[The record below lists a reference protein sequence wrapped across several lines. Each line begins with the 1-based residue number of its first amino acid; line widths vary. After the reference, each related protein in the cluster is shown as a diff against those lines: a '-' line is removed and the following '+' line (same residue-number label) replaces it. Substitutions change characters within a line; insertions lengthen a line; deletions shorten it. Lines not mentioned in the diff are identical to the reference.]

1 MKKII
6 SVLLTFIMILSVSPI
21 TALAQAVT
29 DSVDLGVDKSAS
41 GFNDVCVWS
50 YDADTKTM
58 TIDGENIVS
67 QNDDDSEFLPTYSVD
82 ENGNKHYA
90 YRGFETLVLGEH
102 VHKFYAAANADNYPN
117 LRTVD
122 MSRSAVSEL
131 TGALCS
137 SAVTSLILPHNLKTI
152 DEGALFELNIEK
164 IDIPSTVESI
174 GNEAFMS
181 SGLKSV
187 TFGESEIAFGDNV
200 FAECA
205 SLETVDLSKVTFAKT
220 ETNEAG
226 TVPAGMFKN
235 CTSLSAINIDN
246 AKAVG
251 DNAFNGCSALSEVIR
266 NSYAE
271 ISIGNNAFEGT
282 SSLNDAEF
290 NNVTSLGDYAFAHSS
305 VKSVVYK
312 GTAALGGGVFYGA
325 KNLSSVVINN
335 VVNVTGSFFR
345 DAKVDTVTLNS
356 NVRNIYAYAFAGAEI
371 NNLTFVT
378 NQLSIVAGKAFADM
392 TYTNETPLALPKEIK
407 EVKSQG
413 FMNFKGEID
422 FSGVHF
428 GLLNGSAFKGSSIS
442 VVENVKIDKMHADVF
457 RDCTNLQYF
466 STYPR
471 SPRYKPDAIYGNN
484 TFLNC
489 TSLKEV
495 YDYGV
500 KKLGTNTFDG
510 CTSLQV
516 FATESL
522 TSIGSNTF
530 KGCIAL
536 EAVGLGDMLRIPD
549 NTFVEC
555 PNLRYVE
562 YNKTYLD
569 YIGINAFKGCS
580 KLENIDLS
588 LVEDIES
595 GAFSGCSSLDFSS
608 LTGTHIIGANAF
620 EGCTSLTS
628 IKLGE
633 YLDEI
638 GKNAFKDCV
647 NLENVTFSPT
657 SITFGENIFDGCNS
671 LKWLKFRGYTYTM
684 PTSFFTKIPDGFS
697 FYCGKGTTPEAYAN
711 KNNIPVNYLSTEHPV
726 DDYKHGT
733 LENGRWEIVDS
744 TINIYGEGSGELGN
758 VFYYSDKTTTTL
770 HDIASRFN
778 IKNVQLLGNITS
790 IPDNFMEN
798 MLLPNMTSLD
808 IPSTVK
814 SIGNYAFY
822 NLRSTA
828 DRDAK
833 DAGFDVTLPESL
845 EFVGEYAF
853 CKVMTTKIDTSKCVS
868 DNIVFSEGAFCAIKC
883 LSEFTVPSG
892 VKQIP
897 KKLFYNDYYLS
908 SVTLTNQE
916 EIGDY
921 AFQGTS
927 ITKIELPATLKRVGV
942 GSFTDCKKLTHMTVN
957 SDDTEFQFFSII
969 SPDNSAGYDSTG
981 SRFTKLTVKCGPR
994 SKAHE
999 YVIKALLEYEPMQS
1013 DYESWGYISEVKNSE
1028 SYAYW
1033 YYYPQEEMLLITGNS
1048 IAAGKFYDQ
1057 NYNPVKLDNVKT
1069 VTFFSDVTRVGT
1081 GWSVLNPENVYF
1093 SDRLNDIAR
1102 DAFAG
1107 CTNLKAINIPD
1118 SVTLLGERAF
1128 EGCVGLKSVTVGKG
1142 VKTIPDFCF
1151 SNCINVQELN
1161 IKGAVNITTA
1171 AFKNCS
1177 SVVNL
1182 TLPDTLES
1190 IGTSAFVNCYS
1201 IVKITL
1207 GKRVKA
1213 IGNYSFANLPFC
1225 DEINFNSPISGIN
1238 KNAFYNTGLSTTG
1251 ITVNYLDNA
1260 KTVSLSGFEE
1270 TNVSVINLSKNF
1282 EGFSNHGRIPNLR
1295 SINVEAENV
1304 NGFYS
1309 YQNALY
1315 KDDTIILAPQSVK
1328 TLQIK
1333 SGTTKIAPNAIRYNN
1348 LSIAVIPEGVTEI
1361 GDDAF
1366 ADSTTL
1372 KAVKFPKTVEKI
1384 CDRAFANCTR
1394 IKTLNIPEPIK
1405 YLGKRAFYN
1414 CSTLAAVVLPEGLTE
1429 IGTECFN
1436 SCKSIVSIVVPQ
1448 SVSTIGSGAFSYMPS
1463 LEKLYIWNCQ
1473 PGYNMLYNS
1482 KNATIYTLVAS
1493 PLYEYAKYNKIKIKA
1508 YTNEEVFAEEC
1519 FAAVDSL
1526 EGYLGYCTDGHG
1538 DIEWL
1543 TVYEADCEN
1552 DGYRIGVCEYCST
1565 ILKEEHIKA
1574 EGHEYHQVGYIQ
1586 ETATQRGIRVLKCS
1600 HCGETHITYT
1610 NPTSSQAPAVGVYNV
1625 KGVVQADTKRGAY
1638 YGENFGIENVNIVI
1652 DGRVVARTNEYGQFS
1667 FDMKSGT
1674 YMVDIVYSFGFTRT
1688 VGLTITDHDVVITE
1702 PIKIV
1707 ACDFNK
1713 DGRIDS
1719 ADQNLFRVIVS
1730 SKKGEA
1736 AYLSYVDLNHDGY
1749 INAKDYLIIQSF
1761 VGIEANTYVYPQLN
1775 LA

>member
-6 SVLLTFIMILSVSPI
+6 SVFLTVIMVLSVSPI
-21 TALAQAVT
+21 AALADEV
-29 DSVDLGVDKSAS
+29 SSKVDLGRDESAS
-41 GFNDVCVWS
+41 GQNDICKWY
-50 YDADTKTM
+50 YDSDTKTM

-67 QNDDDSEFLPTYSVD
+67 QNDDDSEFLPIYSVD

-102 VHKFYAAANADNYPN
+102 VQKFYAAANADNYPN

-122 MSRSAVSEL
+122 MSSSAVSEL

-205 SLETVDLSKVTFAKT
+205 ALETVDLSKVTFAKT
-220 ETNEAG
+220 ETNEVG

-235 CTSLSAINIDN
+235 CTSLSAININN

-251 DNAFNGCSALSEVIR
+251 DNAFNGCSALSKIIR
-266 NSYAE
+266 DKDAE
-271 ISIGNNAFEGT
+271 ISIGNSAFEGT

-290 NNVTSLGDYAFAHSS
+290 NNVISLGDYAFSHSS
-305 VKSVVYK
+305 VKSVVYN
-312 GTAALGGGVFYGA
+312 GTADLGAGVFYDA

-335 VVNVTGSFFR
+335 VVNIIGSFFR

-378 NQLSIVAGKAFADM
+378 NQLSIVAGKAFAGM

-428 GLLNGSAFKGSSIS
+428 GLLNGSAFMGSSIS
-442 VVENVKIDKMHADVF
+442 IVEDVKIDKMYADVF
-457 RDCTNLQYF
+457 KDCTNLQYF
-466 STYPR
+466 STAPK
-471 SPRYKPDAIYGNN
+471 YKPNATYGNN

-530 KGCIAL
+530 KGCTAL
-536 EAVGLGDMLRIPD
+536 DMVGLGDMLRIPD
-549 NTFVEC
+549 NTFAEC
-555 PNLRYVE
+555 PNLSYVE

-580 KLENIDLS
+580 KLVNIDLS

-608 LTGTHIIGANAF
+608 LPGTHIIGANAF

-628 IKLGE
+628 IELGE
-633 YLDEI
+633 YLDEV
-638 GKNAFKDCV
+638 GENAFKDCV

-697 FYCGKGTTPEAYAN
+697 FYCGKSTTPEAYAN
-711 KNNIPVNYLSTEHPV
+711 KNNIPVNYLGAEYPIE
-726 DDYKHGT
+726 DYKHGT
-733 LENGRWEIVDS
+733 LDNGKWEIVDS

-822 NLRSTA
+822 NLRSNTGQ
-828 DRDAK
+828 DTK
-833 DAGFDVTLPESL
+833 DAGFDVVLPESL

-853 CKVMTTKIDTSKCVS
+853 CKVTTTKIDTSKCVS
-868 DNIVFSEGAFCAIKC
+868 NNIVFSEGAFCAIKY

-892 VKQIP
+892 VSEIP
-897 KKLFYNDYYLS
+897 AKLFYNDYKLAT
-908 SVTLTNQE
+908 VTVGTASCA
-916 EIGDY
+916 IGDY
-921 AFQGTS
+921 AFYSTAIKE
-927 ITKIELPATLKRVGV
+927 ITLPESVKSVGRAAFTGCKNLTLI
-942 GSFTDCKKLTHMTVN
+942 TVK
-957 SDDTEFQFFSII
+957 SADTQFLFESII
-969 SPDNSAGYDSTG
+969 SSENSAGYDANGARYNS
-981 SRFTKLTVKCGPR
+981 LTIKCDPI

-999 YVIKALLEYEPMQS
+999 YAVKALVDFECIKLN
-1013 DYESWGYISEVKNSE
+1013 YESTGYVTDIKYGSNT
-1028 SYAYW
+1028 ARW
-1033 YYYPQEEMLLITGNS
+1033 YYYPDENMLLISGNS
-1048 IAAGKFYDQ
+1048 VVGGKFYDE
-1057 NYNPVKLDNVKT
+1057 NYNPIKFDNIDT
-1069 VTFFSDVTRVGT
+1069 IRFYDDVTSIGR
-1081 GWSVLNPENVYF
+1081 GWDAVNPKHVYF
-1093 SDRLNDIAR
+1093 SDRLNSITYA
-1102 DAFAG
+1102 AFEG
-1107 CTNLKAINIPD
+1107 CKNLVALNIPD
-1118 SVTLLGERAF
+1118 SVTLLGEYAF
-1128 EGCVGLKSVTVGKG
+1128 EGCTGLKSVTVGKG
-1142 VKTIPDFCF
+1142 VQNIPQFC
-1151 SNCINVQELN
+1151 
-1161 IKGAVNITTA
+1161 
-1171 AFKNCS
+1171 FKNCIALQDLNLLGIVSIS
-1177 SVVNL
+1177 SAAFVNCSKL
-1182 TLPDTLES
+1182 VTLNLPDTLKTINS
-1190 IGTSAFVNCYS
+1190 NAFINCYS
-1201 IVKITL
+1201 IVKITF
-1207 GKRVKA
+1207 GKNLRLIDEYA
-1213 IGNYSFANLPFC
+1213 FANLPFC
-1225 DEINFNSPISGIN
+1225 DEINFNSNVNIKS
-1238 KNAFYNTGLSTTG
+1238 NAFYNTGLSTTG
-1251 ITVNYLDNA
+1251 ITVNFLDNA
-1260 KTVSLSGFEE
+1260 MMVSLDGFAD
-1270 TNVSVINLSKNF
+1270 TNVAVLKLSKNF
-1282 EGFSNHGRIPNLR
+1282 NGFIDYGRVPQLR
-1295 SINVEAENV
+1295 DITVDDGNV
-1304 NGFYS
+1304 NGYTS
-1309 YQNALY
+1309 YQHALY
-1315 KDDTIILAPQSVK
+1315 KGKTLVLAPQNVK
-1328 TLQIK
+1328 TLQIRND
-1333 SGTTKIAPNAIRYNN
+1333 TEKIAANALKYNS
-1348 LSIAVIPEGVTEI
+1348 LSIAVLPDGLTEI

-1366 ADSTTL
+1366 ADSSTL

-1384 CDRAFANCTR
+1384 GNRAFASCPK
-1394 IKTLNIPEPIK
+1394 IKTINIPDSLDSIGE
-1405 YLGKRAFYN
+1405 RAFYN
-1414 CSTLAAVVLPEGLTE
+1414 CTSLAAVVLPEGLSE
-1429 IGTECFN
+1429 IKSECFN
-1436 SCKSIVSIVVPQ
+1436 GCKSIVSMVIPR
-1448 SVSTIGSGAFSYMPS
+1448 SVTKIGGGAFSNMTS
-1463 LEKLYIWNCQ
+1463 LEKIYIWNSNS
-1473 PGYNMLYNS
+1473 GYRMLYNS
-1482 KNATIYTLVAS
+1482 NKAVIYTLAGT
-1493 PLYEYAKYNKIKIKA
+1493 PAYEFARNNKYDVKG
-1508 YTNEEVFAEEC
+1508 YTDEEVFAEEC
-1519 FAAVDSL
+1519 FAAVNSL

-1543 TVYEADCEN
+1543 TVYEPDCEN

-1565 ILKEEHIKA
+1565 ILKEEHITAK
-1574 EGHEYHQVGYIQ
+1574 GHKYQQIGYIK
-1586 ETATQRGIRVLKCS
+1586 ETATQRGIRVLKCTE
-1600 HCGETHITYT
+1600 CGETRTTYT
-1610 NPTSSQAPAVGVYNV
+1610 NPTSSTPATVGVYNV
-1625 KGVVQADTKRGAY
+1625 SGIIQADTKRSAY
-1638 YGENFGIENVNIVI
+1638 YGENFGIENANIVI
-1652 DGRVVARTNEYGQFS
+1652 DGNVVARTDEYGRFS
-1667 FDMKSGT
+1667 FNIKSGS
-1674 YMVDIVYSFGFTRT
+1674 YMVDIVYNFGFTRT
-1688 VGLTITDHDVVITE
+1688 VGLTVSDGDVIISE

-1713 DGRIDS
+1713 DKKIDS
-1719 ADQNLFRVIVS
+1719 ADQNLFRIIVS
-1730 SKKGEA
+1730 SKKGDP

-1761 VGIEANTYVYPQLN
+1761 DGINACSYIYPELN

>member
-67 QNDDDSEFLPTYSVD
+67 QNDDDSELLPTYSVD

-90 YRGFETLVLGEH
+90 YRGFETLILGEH

-117 LRTVD
+117 LRTFD

-131 TGALCS
+131 TSALCS

-205 SLETVDLSKVTFAKT
+205 ALETVDLSKVTFAKT

-226 TVPAGMFKN
+226 TVPVGMFKN
-235 CTSLSAINIDN
+235 CTSLSAINISN

-266 NSYAE
+266 NSDAK

-282 SSLNDAEF
+282 SSLNDAVF
-290 NNVTSLGDYAFAHSS
+290 NNVTSLGDYAFSDSS
-305 VKSVVYK
+305 VKSVIYNGK
-312 GTAALGGGVFYGA
+312 STPGEGAFNHA

-335 VVNVTGSFFR
+335 ISTIPYGFFYGAKADSVIVGSSVTSIGQ
-345 DAKVDTVTLNS
+345 
-356 NVRNIYAYAFAGAEI
+356 YAFTSAVI
-371 NNLTFVT
+371 NNLTFET
-378 NQLSIVAGKAFADM
+378 NHLTKIFGNAFNSM
-392 TYTNETPLALPKEIK
+392 TYTNEEPLKLPAKID
-407 EVKSQG
+407 EVLSQG
-413 FMNFKGEID
+413 FKNFNGEID
-422 FSGVHF
+422 FSCVHF
-428 GLLNGSAFKGSSIS
+428 GLLGDRSFLSAKISI
-442 VVENVKIDKMHADVF
+442 VEDVKIDKMGNDVF
-457 RDCTNLQYF
+457 KDCTNLQYF
-466 STYPR
+466 STDSSYR
-471 SPRYKPDAIYGNN
+471 ADATYGKNA
-484 TFLNC
+484 FLNC
-489 TSLKEV
+489 TNLKEV

-500 KKLGTNTFDG
+500 KKLYANAFDG

-516 FATESL
+516 FASESL
-522 TSIGSNTF
+522 SAFNPTAFN
-530 KGCIAL
+530 GCSSL
-536 EAVGLGDMLRIPD
+536 EAVGLGNVTTIPD
-549 NTFVEC
+549 NAFSDC

-580 KLENIDLS
+580 KLDNIDLS

-608 LTGTHIIGANAF
+608 LPGTHIIGANAF

-628 IKLGE
+628 IELGE
-633 YLDEI
+633 YLNEV
-638 GKNAFKDCV
+638 GENAFKDCV

-657 SITFGENIFDGCNS
+657 SITFGENIFDGCAS

-684 PTSFFTKIPDGFS
+684 PTSFFTEIPDGFS
-697 FYCGKGTTPEAYAN
+697 FYCGKSTTPEAYAN
-711 KNNIPVNYLSTEHPV
+711 KNNIPVNYLSAEYPIE
-726 DDYKHGT
+726 DYKHGT
-733 LENGRWEIVDS
+733 LDNGKWEIVDS

-790 IPDNFMEN
+790 IPDNFMAN

-833 DAGFDVTLPESL
+833 DAGIDVTLPESL

-853 CKVMTTKIDTSKCVS
+853 CKVTTTKIDTSKCVS
-868 DNIVFSEGAFCAIKC
+868 DNIVFSEGAFCAIKY

-892 VKQIP
+892 VTEIP
-897 KKLFYNDYYLS
+897 AKLFYNDYKLAT
-908 SVTLTNQE
+908 VTVGTAPCAV
-916 EIGDY
+916 GDY
-921 AFQGTS
+921 AFYSTAIKE
-927 ITKIELPATLKRVGV
+927 ITLPESVKSVGRAAFTGCKNLTLI
-942 GSFTDCKKLTHMTVN
+942 TVK
-957 SDDTEFQFFSII
+957 SADTQFVFESII
-969 SPDNSAGYDSTG
+969 SSENSAGYDANGARYNS
-981 SRFTKLTVKCGPR
+981 LTIKCDPI

-999 YVIKALLEYEPMQS
+999 YAVKALVDFECIKLN
-1013 DYESWGYISEVKNSE
+1013 YESTGYVTDIKYGSNT
-1028 SYAYW
+1028 ARW
-1033 YYYPQEEMLLITGNS
+1033 YYYPDENMLLISGNS
-1048 IAAGKFYDQ
+1048 VAGGKFYDED
-1057 NYNPVKLDNVKT
+1057 YNPIKFDNIDT
-1069 VTFFSDVTRVGT
+1069 IRFYDDVTSIGR
-1081 GWSVLNPENVYF
+1081 GWDAVNPKHVYF
-1093 SDRLNDIAR
+1093 SDRLNSITYA
-1102 DAFAG
+1102 AFEG
-1107 CTNLKAINIPD
+1107 CKNLVALNIPD
-1118 SVTLLGERAF
+1118 SVTLLGEYAF
-1128 EGCVGLKSVTVGKG
+1128 EGCTGLKSVTVGKG
-1142 VKTIPDFCF
+1142 VQNIPQFC
-1151 SNCINVQELN
+1151 
-1161 IKGAVNITTA
+1161 
-1171 AFKNCS
+1171 FKNCIALQDLNLLGTVSIS
-1177 SVVNL
+1177 SAAFVNCSKL
-1182 TLPDTLES
+1182 VTLNLPDTLKTINS
-1190 IGTSAFVNCYS
+1190 NAFINCYS
-1201 IVKITL
+1201 IVKITF
-1207 GKRVKA
+1207 GKNLRLIDEYA
-1213 IGNYSFANLPFC
+1213 FANLPFC
-1225 DEINFNSPISGIN
+1225 DEINFNSNVNIKS
-1238 KNAFYNTGLSTTG
+1238 NAFYNTGLSTTG
-1251 ITVNYLDNA
+1251 IAVNFLDNA
-1260 KTVSLSGFEE
+1260 TMVSLDGFAD
-1270 TNVSVINLSKNF
+1270 TNVAVLKLSKNF
-1282 EGFSNHGRIPNLR
+1282 SGFIDYGRVPKLR
-1295 SINVEAENV
+1295 DITVDDGNV
-1304 NGFYS
+1304 NGYTS
-1309 YQNALY
+1309 YQHALY
-1315 KDDTIILAPQSVK
+1315 KDKTLVLAPQNVK
-1328 TLQIK
+1328 TLQIRND
-1333 SGTTKIAPNAIRYNN
+1333 TEKIAANALRYNS
-1348 LSIAVIPEGVTEI
+1348 LSIAVLPDGLTEI

-1366 ADSTTL
+1366 SDSSTL
-1372 KAVKFPKTVEKI
+1372 KAVKFPKTVKI
-1384 CDRAFANCTR
+1384 IGDRAFASCPK
-1394 IKTLNIPEPIK
+1394 IKTINIPDSLVSIGE
-1405 YLGKRAFYN
+1405 RAFYN
-1414 CSTLAAVVLPEGLTE
+1414 CTSLAAVVLPEGLSE
-1429 IGTECFN
+1429 IKSECFN
-1436 SCKSIVSIVVPQ
+1436 GCKSIVSMVIPR
-1448 SVSTIGSGAFSYMPS
+1448 SVTEIGGGAFSNMTS
-1463 LEKLYIWNCQ
+1463 LEKIYIWNSNS
-1473 PGYNMLYNS
+1473 GYRMLYNS
-1482 KNATIYTLVAS
+1482 NKAVIYTLAGTS
-1493 PLYEYAKYNKIKIKA
+1493 AYEFARNNKYDVKG
-1508 YTNEEVFAEEC
+1508 YTDEEVFAEEC
-1519 FAAVDSL
+1519 FAAVNSL

-1543 TVYEADCEN
+1543 TVYEPDCEN

-1565 ILKEEHIKA
+1565 ILKEEHITAK
-1574 EGHEYHQVGYIQ
+1574 GHKYQQIGYIK
-1586 ETATQRGIRVLKCS
+1586 ETATQRGIRVLKCTE
-1600 HCGETHITYT
+1600 CGETRTTYT
-1610 NPTSSQAPAVGVYNV
+1610 SPTSSTPGTVGVYNV
-1625 KGVVQADTKRGAY
+1625 SGIIQADTKRSAY
-1638 YGENFGIENVNIVI
+1638 YGENFGIENANIVI
-1652 DGRVVARTNEYGQFS
+1652 DGNVVARTDEYGRFS
-1667 FDMKSGT
+1667 FNIKSGS

-1688 VGLTITDHDVVITE
+1688 VGLTVSDGDVLIDE

-1713 DGRIDS
+1713 DKKIDS
-1719 ADQNLFRVIVS
+1719 ADQNLFRIIVS
-1730 SKKGEA
+1730 SKKGDP

-1761 VGIEANTYVYPQLN
+1761 DGIDACSYIYPELN

>member
-67 QNDDDSEFLPTYSVD
+67 QNDDDSELLPTYSVD

-90 YRGFETLVLGEH
+90 YRGFETLILGEH

-117 LRTVD
+117 LRTFD

-131 TGALCS
+131 TAALCS

-181 SGLKSV
+181 SRLKSV
-187 TFGESEIAFGDNV
+187 TFGESKIAFGDNV

-205 SLETVDLSKVTFAKT
+205 ALETVDLSKVTFAKT

-235 CTSLSAINIDN
+235 CTSLSSINISN

-251 DNAFNGCSALSEVIR
+251 DNAFNGCSSLSEVIR
-266 NSYAE
+266 NSDAE
-271 ISIGNNAFEGT
+271 ISIGNYAFNGT
-282 SSLNDAEF
+282 SALNDTVF
-290 NNVTSLGDYAFAHSS
+290 NNVTSLGDYAFSDSS
-305 VKSVVYK
+305 VKSVIYNGK
-312 GTAALGGGVFYGA
+312 STPGEGAFNHA

-335 VVNVTGSFFR
+335 ISTIPYGFFYGAKADSVIVGSSVTSIGQ
-345 DAKVDTVTLNS
+345 
-356 NVRNIYAYAFAGAEI
+356 YAFTSAVI
-371 NNLTFVT
+371 NNLTFET
-378 NQLSIVAGKAFADM
+378 NHLTKIFGNAFNSM
-392 TYTNETPLALPKEIK
+392 TYTNEEPLKLPAKID
-407 EVKSQG
+407 EVLSQG
-413 FMNFKGEID
+413 FKNFNGEID
-422 FSGVHF
+422 FSCVHF
-428 GLLNGSAFKGSSIS
+428 GLLGDRSFLSAKISI
-442 VVENVKIDKMHADVF
+442 VEDVKIDKMGNDVF
-457 RDCTNLQYF
+457 KDCTNLQYF
-466 STYPR
+466 STAPK
-471 SPRYKPDAIYGNN
+471 YKPNATYGKNS
-484 TFLNC
+484 FLNC
-489 TSLKEV
+489 TNLKEV

-500 KKLGTNTFDG
+500 KKLYANAFDG

-516 FATESL
+516 FASESL
-522 TSIGSNTF
+522 SAFNPTAFNGCTS
-530 KGCIAL
+530 L
-536 EAVGLGDMLRIPD
+536 EAVGLGNVTTIPD
-549 NTFVEC
+549 NAFSDC

-580 KLENIDLS
+580 KLDTIDLS

-608 LTGTHIIGANAF
+608 LPGTHIIGANAF

-628 IKLGE
+628 IELGE
-633 YLDEI
+633 YLDEV
-638 GKNAFKDCV
+638 GENAFKDCV

-697 FYCGKGTTPEAYAN
+697 FYCGKSTTPEAYAN
-711 KNNIPVNYLSTEHPV
+711 KNNIPVNYLSAEYPIE
-726 DDYKHGT
+726 DYKHGT
-733 LENGRWEIVDS
+733 LDNGKWEIVDS

-790 IPDNFMEN
+790 IPDNFMAN

-822 NLRSTA
+822 NLRSNA

-833 DAGFDVTLPESL
+833 DAGIDVTLPESL

-868 DNIVFSEGAFCAIKC
+868 DNIVFSEGAFCAIKY

-892 VKQIP
+892 VSEIP
-897 KKLFYNDYYLS
+897 AKLFYNDYKLAT
-908 SVTLTNQE
+908 VTVGTAPCAV
-916 EIGDY
+916 GDY
-921 AFQGTS
+921 AFYSTAIKE
-927 ITKIELPATLKRVGV
+927 ITLPESVKSVGRAAFTGCKNLTLI
-942 GSFTDCKKLTHMTVN
+942 TVK
-957 SDDTEFQFFSII
+957 SADTQFVFESII
-969 SPDNSAGYDSTG
+969 SSENSAGYDANGARYNS
-981 SRFTKLTVKCGPR
+981 LTIKCDPI

-999 YVIKALLEYEPMQS
+999 YAVKALVDFECIKLNYENT
-1013 DYESWGYISEVKNSE
+1013 GYVTDIKYGSNT
-1028 SYAYW
+1028 ARW
-1033 YYYPQEEMLLITGNS
+1033 YYYPDENMLLISGNS
-1048 IAAGKFYDQ
+1048 VVGGKFYDE
-1057 NYNPVKLDNVKT
+1057 NYNPIKFDNIDT
-1069 VTFFSDVTRVGT
+1069 IRFYDDVTSIGR
-1081 GWSVLNPENVYF
+1081 GWDAVNPKHVYF
-1093 SDRLNDIAR
+1093 SDRLNSITYA
-1102 DAFAG
+1102 AFEG
-1107 CTNLKAINIPD
+1107 CKNLVALNIPD
-1118 SVTLLGERAF
+1118 SVTLLGEYAF
-1128 EGCVGLKSVTVGKG
+1128 EGCTGLKSVTVGKG
-1142 VKTIPDFCF
+1142 VQNIPQFC
-1151 SNCINVQELN
+1151 
-1161 IKGAVNITTA
+1161 
-1171 AFKNCS
+1171 FKNCIALQDLNLLGTVSIS
-1177 SVVNL
+1177 SAAFVNCSKL
-1182 TLPDTLES
+1182 VTLNLPDTLKTINS
-1190 IGTSAFVNCYS
+1190 NAFINCYS
-1201 IVKITL
+1201 IVKITF
-1207 GKRVKA
+1207 GKNLRLIDEYA
-1213 IGNYSFANLPFC
+1213 FANLPFC
-1225 DEINFNSPISGIN
+1225 DEINFNSNVNIKS
-1238 KNAFYNTGLSTTG
+1238 NAFYNTGLSTTG
-1251 ITVNYLDNA
+1251 ITVNFLDNA
-1260 KTVSLSGFEE
+1260 TMVSLDGFAD
-1270 TNVSVINLSKNF
+1270 TNVAVLKLSKNF
-1282 EGFSNHGRIPNLR
+1282 SGFIDYGRVPKLR
-1295 SINVEAENV
+1295 DITVDDGNV
-1304 NGFYS
+1304 NGYTS
-1309 YQNALY
+1309 YQHALY
-1315 KDDTIILAPQSVK
+1315 KDKTLVLAPQNVK
-1328 TLQIK
+1328 TLQIRND
-1333 SGTTKIAPNAIRYNN
+1333 TEKIAANALRYNS
-1348 LSIAVIPEGVTEI
+1348 LSIAVLPDGLTEI

-1366 ADSTTL
+1366 ADSSTL

-1384 CDRAFANCTR
+1384 GNRAFASCPK
-1394 IKTLNIPEPIK
+1394 IKTINIPDSLVSIGE
-1405 YLGKRAFYN
+1405 RAFYN
-1414 CSTLAAVVLPEGLTE
+1414 CLSLAAVVLPEGLSE
-1429 IGTECFN
+1429 IKSECFN
-1436 SCKSIVSIVVPQ
+1436 GCKSIVSMVIPR
-1448 SVSTIGSGAFSYMPS
+1448 SVTEIGGGAFSNMTS
-1463 LEKLYIWNCQ
+1463 LEKIYIWNSNS
-1473 PGYNMLYNS
+1473 GYRMLYNS
-1482 KNATIYTLVAS
+1482 NKAVIYTLAGT
-1493 PLYEYAKYNKIKIKA
+1493 PAYEFARNNKYDVKG
-1508 YTNEEVFAEEC
+1508 YTDEEVFAEEC
-1519 FAAVDSL
+1519 FAAVNSL

-1565 ILKEEHIKA
+1565 ILKEEHITA
-1574 EGHEYHQVGYIQ
+1574 TGHKYQQIGYIK
-1586 ETATQRGIRVLKCS
+1586 ETATQRGIRVLKCTE
-1600 HCGETHITYT
+1600 CGETRTTYT
-1610 NPTSSQAPAVGVYNV
+1610 NPTSSTPGTVGVYNV
-1625 KGVVQADTKRGAY
+1625 SGVVQADTKRSAY
-1638 YGENFGIENVNIVI
+1638 YGENFGIENANIVI
-1652 DGRVVARTNEYGQFS
+1652 DGNVVARTDEYGRFS
-1667 FDMKSGT
+1667 FNIKSGS
-1674 YMVDIVYSFGFTRT
+1674 YMVDIAYSFGFTRT
-1688 VGLTITDHDVVITE
+1688 VGLTVSNGDVLIDE

-1713 DGRIDS
+1713 DKKIDS
-1719 ADQNLFRVIVS
+1719 ADQNLFRIIVS
-1730 SKKGEA
+1730 SKKGDP

-1761 VGIEANTYVYPQLN
+1761 DGIDACSYIYPELN

>member
-6 SVLLTFIMILSVSPI
+6 SVFLTVIMVLSVSPI
-21 TALAQAVT
+21 TALAEAVT

-67 QNDDDSEFLPTYSVD
+67 QNDDDSELLPTYSVD
-82 ENGNKHYA
+82 ENGNKNYA

-102 VHKFYAAANADNYPN
+102 VQKFYAAANADNYPN

-122 MSRSAVSEL
+122 MSSSAVSEL

-187 TFGESEIAFGDNV
+187 TFGESKIAFGDNV

-205 SLETVDLSKVTFAKT
+205 ALETVDLSKVTFAKT
-220 ETNEAG
+220 EKNEAS

-251 DNAFNGCSALSEVIR
+251 DNAFNGCSALSKIIR
-266 NSYAE
+266 DKDAK

-290 NNVTSLGDYAFAHSS
+290 NNVISLGDYAFSHSS
-305 VKSVVYK
+305 VKSVVYN
-312 GTAALGGGVFYGA
+312 GTADLGAGVFYGA

-335 VVNVTGSFFR
+335 VANIIGSFFR

-378 NQLSIVAGKAFADM
+378 NQLSTVAGKAFAGM

-422 FSGVHF
+422 FSVVHF
-428 GLLNGSAFKGSSIS
+428 GLLGGSAFMGSSIS
-442 VVENVKIDKMHADVF
+442 VVEDVKIDKMYADVF
-457 RDCTNLQYF
+457 KDCTNLQYF
-466 STYPR
+466 STAP
-471 SPRYKPDAIYGNN
+471 SYKPNATYGNN

-530 KGCIAL
+530 KGCTAL
-536 EAVGLGDMLRIPD
+536 DMVGLGDMLRIPD
-549 NTFVEC
+549 NTFAEC
-555 PNLRYVE
+555 PNLSYVE

-580 KLENIDLS
+580 KLVNIDLS

-608 LTGTHIIGANAF
+608 LPGTHIIGANAF

-628 IKLGE
+628 INLGE
-633 YLDEI
+633 YLDEV
-638 GKNAFKDCV
+638 GENAFKDCV

-697 FYCGKGTTPEAYAN
+697 FYCGKSTTPEAYAN
-711 KNNIPVNYLSTEHPV
+711 KNNIPVNYLGAEYPIE
-726 DDYKHGT
+726 DYKHGT
-733 LENGRWEIVDS
+733 LDNGKWEIVDS

-778 IKNVQLLGNITS
+778 ITNVKLLGNITS
-790 IPDNFMEN
+790 IPDNFMAN
-798 MLLPNMTSLD
+798 MFLSDMTSLD

-828 DRDAK
+828 DRDTK
-833 DAGFDVTLPESL
+833 DVGFDVTLPESL

-853 CKVMTTKIDTSKCVS
+853 CKVTTTKIDTSKCVS
-868 DNIVFSEGAFCAIKC
+868 DNIVFSEGAFCAIKY

-892 VKQIP
+892 VSEIP
-897 KKLFYNDYYLS
+897 AKLFYNDYKLAT
-908 SVTLTNQE
+908 VTVGTAPCAV
-916 EIGDY
+916 GDY
-921 AFQGTS
+921 AFYSTAIKEITLPESVKSVGRAAFTGCKNLTS
-927 ITKIELPATLKRVGV
+927 ITVKSA
-942 GSFTDCKKLTHMTVN
+942 
-957 SDDTEFQFFSII
+957 DTQFLFESII
-969 SPDNSAGYDSTG
+969 SSENSAGYDTNGARYNS
-981 SRFTKLTVKCGPR
+981 LTIKCDPI

-999 YVIKALLEYEPMQS
+999 YAVKALVDFECIKLN
-1013 DYESWGYISEVKNSE
+1013 YESTGYVTDIKYGSNT
-1028 SYAYW
+1028 ARW
-1033 YYYPQEEMLLITGNS
+1033 YYYPNENMLLISGNS
-1048 IAAGKFYDQ
+1048 VVGGKFYDED
-1057 NYNPVKLDNVKT
+1057 YNPIKFDNIDT
-1069 VTFFSDVTRVGT
+1069 IRFYDDVTSIGR
-1081 GWSVLNPENVYF
+1081 GWDAVNPKHVYF
-1093 SDRLNDIAR
+1093 SDRLNSITYA
-1102 DAFAG
+1102 AFEG
-1107 CTNLKAINIPD
+1107 CKNLVALNIPD
-1118 SVTLLGERAF
+1118 SVILLGEYAF
-1128 EGCVGLKSVTVGKG
+1128 EGCTGLKSVTVGKG
-1142 VKTIPDFCF
+1142 VQNIPQFC
-1151 SNCINVQELN
+1151 
-1161 IKGAVNITTA
+1161 
-1171 AFKNCS
+1171 FKNCIALQDLNLLGTVSIS
-1177 SVVNL
+1177 SAAFVNCSKL
-1182 TLPDTLES
+1182 VTLNLPDTLKTINS
-1190 IGTSAFVNCYS
+1190 NAFINCYS
-1201 IVKITL
+1201 IVKITF
-1207 GKRVKA
+1207 GKNLRLIDEYA
-1213 IGNYSFANLPFC
+1213 FANLPFC
-1225 DEINFNSPISGIN
+1225 DEINFNSNVNIKS
-1238 KNAFYNTGLSTTG
+1238 NAFYNTGLSTTG
-1251 ITVNYLDNA
+1251 ITVSFLDNA
-1260 KTVSLSGFEE
+1260 MMVSLDGFAD
-1270 TNVSVINLSKNF
+1270 TNVAVLKLSKNF
-1282 EGFSNHGRIPNLR
+1282 SGFIDYGRVPQLR
-1295 SINVEAENV
+1295 DITVDDGNV
-1304 NGFYS
+1304 NGYTS
-1309 YQNALY
+1309 YQHSLY
-1315 KDDTIILAPQSVK
+1315 KDKTLVLAPQNVK
-1328 TLQIK
+1328 TLQIRDD
-1333 SGTTKIAPNAIRYNN
+1333 TEKIAANALKYNS
-1348 LSIAVIPEGVTEI
+1348 LSIAVLPDGLTEI

-1366 ADSTTL
+1366 ADSSTL

-1384 CDRAFANCTR
+1384 GNRAFASCTK
-1394 IKTLNIPEPIK
+1394 IKTINIPDSLDSIGE
-1405 YLGKRAFYN
+1405 RAFYK
-1414 CSTLAAVVLPEGLTE
+1414 CTSLAAVVLPEGLSE
-1429 IGTECFN
+1429 IKSECFN
-1436 SCKSIVSIVVPQ
+1436 GCKSIVSMVIPR
-1448 SVSTIGSGAFSYMPS
+1448 SVTNIGGGAFSNMTS
-1463 LEKLYIWNCQ
+1463 LEKIYIWNSNS
-1473 PGYNMLYNS
+1473 GYRMLYNS
-1482 KNATIYTLVAS
+1482 NKAVIYTLAGTS
-1493 PLYEYAKYNKIKIKA
+1493 AYEFARNNKYDVKG
-1508 YTNEEVFAEEC
+1508 YTDEEVFAEEC
-1519 FAAVDSL
+1519 FAAVNSL

-1543 TVYEADCEN
+1543 TVYEPDCEN

-1565 ILKEEHIKA
+1565 ILKEEHITAK
-1574 EGHEYHQVGYIQ
+1574 GHKYQQIGYIK
-1586 ETATQRGIRVLKCS
+1586 ETATQRGIRVLKCTE
-1600 HCGETHITYT
+1600 CGETRTTYT
-1610 NPTSSQAPAVGVYNV
+1610 NPTSSTPGTVGVYNV
-1625 KGVVQADTKRGAY
+1625 SGIVQADTKRSAY
-1638 YGENFGIENVNIVI
+1638 YGENFGIENANIVI
-1652 DGRVVARTNEYGQFS
+1652 DGNVVARTDEYGRFS
-1667 FDMKSGT
+1667 FKLKSGS
-1674 YMVDIVYSFGFTRT
+1674 YMVDIVYNFGFTRT
-1688 VGLTITDHDVVITE
+1688 VGLTVSDGDVIIGE

-1713 DGRIDS
+1713 DKKIDS
-1719 ADQNLFRVIVS
+1719 ADQNLFRIIVS
-1730 SKKGEA
+1730 SKKGDP

-1761 VGIEANTYVYPQLN
+1761 DGINACSYIYPELN

>member
-21 TALAQAVT
+21 TALAEAVT
-29 DSVDLGVDKSAS
+29 DSVDLGVDKSDS

-67 QNDDDSEFLPTYSVD
+67 QNDDDSELLPTYSVD

-102 VHKFYAAANADNYPN
+102 VQRFYAAANADNYPN
-117 LRTVD
+117 LRTFD

-205 SLETVDLSKVTFAKT
+205 ALETVDLSKVTFAKT

-235 CTSLSAINIDN
+235 CTSLSAINISN

-251 DNAFNGCSALSEVIR
+251 DNAFNGCSALSKIIR
-266 NSYAE
+266 NSDAE
-271 ISIGNNAFEGT
+271 ISIGNYAFNGT
-282 SSLNDAEF
+282 SALNDTVF
-290 NNVTSLGDYAFAHSS
+290 NNVTSLGDYALSDSS
-305 VKSVVYK
+305 VKSVIYNGK
-312 GTAALGGGVFYGA
+312 STPGEGAFNHA

-335 VVNVTGSFFR
+335 ISTIPYGFFYGAKADSVIIGSSVTSIGQ
-345 DAKVDTVTLNS
+345 
-356 NVRNIYAYAFAGAEI
+356 YAFTSAVI
-371 NNLTFVT
+371 NNLTFET
-378 NQLSIVAGKAFADM
+378 NHLTKIFGNAFNSM
-392 TYTNETPLALPKEIK
+392 TYTNEEPLKLPAKID
-407 EVKSQG
+407 EVLSQG
-413 FMNFKGEID
+413 FKNFNGEID
-422 FSGVHF
+422 FSCVHF
-428 GLLNGSAFKGSSIS
+428 GLLGDRSFLSAKISI
-442 VVENVKIDKMHADVF
+442 VEDVKIDKMGNDVF
-457 RDCTNLQYF
+457 KDCTNLQYF
-466 STYPR
+466 STDSSYR
-471 SPRYKPDAIYGNN
+471 ADATYGKNV
-484 TFLNC
+484 FLNC
-489 TSLKEV
+489 TNLKEV

-500 KKLGTNTFDG
+500 KKLYANAFDG

-516 FATESL
+516 FASESL
-522 TSIGSNTF
+522 SAFNSTAFNGCTS
-530 KGCIAL
+530 L
-536 EAVGLGDMLRIPD
+536 EAVGLGNVTTIPD
-549 NTFVEC
+549 NAFSDC

-580 KLENIDLS
+580 KLDSIDLS

-608 LTGTHIIGANAF
+608 LPGTHIIGANAF

-628 IKLGE
+628 IELGE
-633 YLDEI
+633 YLDEV
-638 GKNAFKDCV
+638 GENAFKDCV

-697 FYCGKGTTPEAYAN
+697 FYCGKSTTPEAYAN
-711 KNNIPVNYLSTEHPV
+711 KNNIPVNYLSTEYPIE
-726 DDYKHGT
+726 DYKHGT
-733 LENGRWEIVDS
+733 LDNGKWEIVDS

-770 HDIASRFN
+770 HDIVSRFN
-778 IKNVQLLGNITS
+778 ITNVKLLGNITS

-822 NLRSTA
+822 NLRSSA
-828 DRDAK
+828 DQNAK
-833 DAGFDVTLPESL
+833 DACFDVNLPESL

-853 CKVMTTKIDTSKCVS
+853 CKVTTTKIDTSKCVS
-868 DNIVFSEGAFCAIKC
+868 DNIVFSEGAFCAIKY
-883 LSEFTVPSG
+883 LSEFAVPSG

-921 AFQGTS
+921 AFYSTAIKE
-927 ITKIELPATLKRVGV
+927 ITLPESVKSVGRAAFTGCKNLTLI
-942 GSFTDCKKLTHMTVN
+942 TVK
-957 SDDTEFQFFSII
+957 SADTQFVFESII
-969 SPDNSAGYDSTG
+969 SSGNSAGYDANGARYNS
-981 SRFTKLTVKCGPR
+981 LTIKCDPI

-999 YVIKALLEYEPMQS
+999 YAVKALVDFECIKLN
-1013 DYESWGYISEVKNSE
+1013 YESTGYVTDIKYGSNT
-1028 SYAYW
+1028 ARW
-1033 YYYPQEEMLLITGNS
+1033 YYYPDENMLLISGNS
-1048 IAAGKFYDQ
+1048 VVGGKFYDED
-1057 NYNPVKLDNVKT
+1057 YNPIKFDNIDT
-1069 VTFFSDVTRVGT
+1069 IRFYDDVTSIGR
-1081 GWSVLNPENVYF
+1081 GWDAVNPKHVYF
-1093 SDRLNDIAR
+1093 SDRLNSITYA
-1102 DAFAG
+1102 AFEG
-1107 CTNLKAINIPD
+1107 CKNLVALNIPD
-1118 SVTLLGERAF
+1118 SVTLLGEYAF
-1128 EGCVGLKSVTVGKG
+1128 EGCTGLKSVTVGKG
-1142 VKTIPDFCF
+1142 VQNIPQFC
-1151 SNCINVQELN
+1151 
-1161 IKGAVNITTA
+1161 
-1171 AFKNCS
+1171 FKNCIALQDLNLLGTVSIS
-1177 SVVNL
+1177 SAAFVNCSKL
-1182 TLPDTLES
+1182 VTLNLPDTLKTINS
-1190 IGTSAFVNCYS
+1190 NAFINCYS
-1201 IVKITL
+1201 IVKITF
-1207 GKRVKA
+1207 GKNLRLIDEYA
-1213 IGNYSFANLPFC
+1213 FANLPFC
-1225 DEINFNSPISGIN
+1225 DEINFNSNVNIKN
-1238 KNAFYNTGLSTTG
+1238 NAFYNTGLSTTG
-1251 ITVNYLDNA
+1251 ITVNFLDNA
-1260 KTVSLSGFEE
+1260 MMVSLDGFAD
-1270 TNVSVINLSKNF
+1270 TNVAVLKLSKNF
-1282 EGFSNHGRIPNLR
+1282 SGFIDYGRVPKLR
-1295 SINVEAENV
+1295 DITVDDGNV
-1304 NGFYS
+1304 NGYTS
-1309 YQNALY
+1309 YQHALY
-1315 KDDTIILAPQSVK
+1315 KDKTLVLAPQNVK

-1333 SGTTKIAPNAIRYNN
+1333 NDTEKIAANALKYNS
-1348 LSIAVIPEGVTEI
+1348 LSIAVLPDGLTEI

-1366 ADSTTL
+1366 ADSSTL

-1384 CDRAFANCTR
+1384 GNRAFASCTK
-1394 IKTLNIPEPIK
+1394 IKTINIPDSLISIGE
-1405 YLGKRAFYN
+1405 RAFYN
-1414 CSTLAAVVLPEGLTE
+1414 CTSLAAVVLPEGLSE
-1429 IGTECFN
+1429 IKSECFN
-1436 SCKSIVSIVVPQ
+1436 GCKSIVSMVIPR
-1448 SVSTIGSGAFSYMPS
+1448 SVTKIGGGAFSNMTS
-1463 LEKLYIWNCQ
+1463 LEKIYIWNSNS
-1473 PGYNMLYNS
+1473 GYRMLYNS
-1482 KNATIYTLVAS
+1482 NKAVIYTLAGT
-1493 PLYEYAKYNKIKIKA
+1493 PAYEFARNNKYDVKG
-1508 YTNEEVFAEEC
+1508 YTDEEVFAEEC
-1519 FAAVDSL
+1519 FAAVNSL

-1543 TVYEADCEN
+1543 TVYEPDCEN

-1565 ILKEEHIKA
+1565 ILKEEHITAK
-1574 EGHEYHQVGYIQ
+1574 GHKYQQIGYIK
-1586 ETATQRGIRVLKCS
+1586 ETATQRGIRVLKCTE
-1600 HCGETHITYT
+1600 CGETRTTYT
-1610 NPTSSQAPAVGVYNV
+1610 NPTSSTPGTVGVYNV
-1625 KGVVQADTKRGAY
+1625 SGIVQADTKRSAY
-1638 YGENFGIENVNIVI
+1638 YGENFGIENANIVI
-1652 DGRVVARTNEYGQFS
+1652 DGNVVARTDEYGRFS
-1667 FDMKSGT
+1667 FNIKSGS
-1674 YMVDIVYSFGFTRT
+1674 YMVDIVYNFGFTRT
-1688 VGLTITDHDVVITE
+1688 VGLTVSDGDVIISE

-1713 DGRIDS
+1713 DKKIDS
-1719 ADQNLFRVIVS
+1719 ADQNLFRIIVS
-1730 SKKGEA
+1730 SKKGDP

-1761 VGIEANTYVYPQLN
+1761 DGIDACSYIYPELN

>member
-6 SVLLTFIMILSVSPI
+6 SVFLTVIMVLSVSPI
-21 TALAQAVT
+21 TALAEVVT

-50 YDADTKTM
+50 YEADTKTM

-67 QNDDDSEFLPTYSVD
+67 QNDDDSELLPIYSVD

-102 VHKFYAAANADNYPN
+102 VQKFYAAANADNYPN

-205 SLETVDLSKVTFAKT
+205 ALETVDLSKVTFAKT
-220 ETNEAG
+220 VTNEAG

-235 CTSLSAINIDN
+235 CTSLSAININN

-251 DNAFNGCSALSEVIR
+251 DNAFNGCSALSKVIR
-266 NSYAE
+266 DKDAK

-290 NNVTSLGDYAFAHSS
+290 NNVMSLGDYAFAHSS
-305 VKSVVYK
+305 VKSVVYN
-312 GTAALGGGVFYGA
+312 GTADLGAGVFYGA

-335 VVNVTGSFFR
+335 VANIIGSFFR

-378 NQLSIVAGKAFADM
+378 NQLSTVAGKAFAGM

-422 FSGVHF
+422 FSNVHF
-428 GLLNGSAFKGSSIS
+428 GLLNGSAFMGSSIS
-442 VVENVKIDKMHADVF
+442 IVEDVKIDKMYADVF
-457 RDCTNLQYF
+457 KDCTNLQYF
-466 STYPR
+466 STAPK
-471 SPRYKPDAIYGNN
+471 YKPNATYGNN

-510 CTSLQV
+510 CSSLQV

-530 KGCIAL
+530 KGCTAL
-536 EAVGLGDMLRIPD
+536 DAVGLGDMLRIPD
-549 NTFVEC
+549 NTFAEC
-555 PNLRYVE
+555 PNLSYVE

-580 KLENIDLS
+580 KLVNIDLS

-608 LTGTHIIGANAF
+608 LPGTQIIGANAF

-628 IKLGE
+628 IELGE
-633 YLDEI
+633 YLDEV
-638 GKNAFKDCV
+638 GENAFKDCV

-657 SITFGENIFDGCNS
+657 SITFGENIFDGCAS

-711 KNNIPVNYLSTEHPV
+711 KNNIPVNYLGAEYPIE
-726 DDYKHGT
+726 DYKHGT
-733 LENGRWEIVDS
+733 LDNGRWEIVDS

-822 NLRSTA
+822 NLRSNTGQ
-828 DRDAK
+828 DTK
-833 DAGFDVTLPESL
+833 DVGFDVVLPESL

-853 CKVMTTKIDTSKCVS
+853 CKVTTTKIDTSKCVS
-868 DNIVFSEGAFCAIKC
+868 DNIVFSEGAFCAIKY

-892 VKQIP
+892 VSEIP
-897 KKLFYNDYYLS
+897 AKLFYNDYKLAT
-908 SVTLTNQE
+908 VTVGTAPCA
-916 EIGDY
+916 IGDY
-921 AFQGTS
+921 AFYSTAIKE
-927 ITKIELPATLKRVGV
+927 ITLPESVKSVGRGAFTGCKNLTLI
-942 GSFTDCKKLTHMTVN
+942 TVK
-957 SDDTEFQFFSII
+957 SADTQFLFESII
-969 SPDNSAGYDSTG
+969 SSENSAGYDANGARYNS
-981 SRFTKLTVKCGPR
+981 LTIKCDPI

-999 YVIKALLEYEPMQS
+999 YAVKALVDFECIKLN
-1013 DYESWGYISEVKNSE
+1013 YESTGYVTDIKYGSNT
-1028 SYAYW
+1028 ARW
-1033 YYYPQEEMLLITGNS
+1033 YYYPDENMLLISGNS
-1048 IAAGKFYDQ
+1048 VVGGKFYDE
-1057 NYNPVKLDNVKT
+1057 NYNPIKFDNIDT
-1069 VTFFSDVTRVGT
+1069 IRFYDDVTSIGR
-1081 GWSVLNPENVYF
+1081 GWDAVNPKHVYF
-1093 SDRLNDIAR
+1093 SDRLNSITYA
-1102 DAFAG
+1102 AFEG
-1107 CTNLKAINIPD
+1107 CKNLVALNIPD
-1118 SVTLLGERAF
+1118 SVTLLGEYAF
-1128 EGCVGLKSVTVGKG
+1128 EGCTGLKSVTVGKG
-1142 VKTIPDFCF
+1142 VQNIPQFC
-1151 SNCINVQELN
+1151 
-1161 IKGAVNITTA
+1161 
-1171 AFKNCS
+1171 FKNCIALQDLNLLGTVSIS
-1177 SVVNL
+1177 SAAFVNCSKL
-1182 TLPDTLES
+1182 VTLNLPDTLKTINS
-1190 IGTSAFVNCYS
+1190 NAFINCYS
-1201 IVKITL
+1201 IVRITF
-1207 GKRVKA
+1207 GKNLRLIDEYA
-1213 IGNYSFANLPFC
+1213 FANLPFC
-1225 DEINFNSPISGIN
+1225 DEINFNSNVNIKS
-1238 KNAFYNTGLSTTG
+1238 NAFYNTGLSTTG
-1251 ITVNYLDNA
+1251 ITVNFLDNA
-1260 KTVSLSGFEE
+1260 MMVSLDGFAD
-1270 TNVSVINLSKNF
+1270 TNVAVLKLSKNF
-1282 EGFSNHGRIPNLR
+1282 SGFIDYGRVPQLRDITVDEG
-1295 SINVEAENV
+1295 NV
-1304 NGFYS
+1304 NGYTS
-1309 YQNALY
+1309 YQHALY
-1315 KDDTIILAPQSVK
+1315 KDKTLVLAPQNVK
-1328 TLQIK
+1328 TLQIRND
-1333 SGTTKIAPNAIRYNN
+1333 TEKIAANALKYNS
-1348 LSIAVIPEGVTEI
+1348 LSIAVLPDGLTEI

-1366 ADSTTL
+1366 ADSSTL

-1384 CDRAFANCTR
+1384 GNRAFASCPK
-1394 IKTLNIPEPIK
+1394 IKTINIPDSLISIGE
-1405 YLGKRAFYN
+1405 RAFYN
-1414 CSTLAAVVLPEGLTE
+1414 CTSLAAVVLPEGLSE
-1429 IGTECFN
+1429 IKSECFN
-1436 SCKSIVSIVVPQ
+1436 GCKSIVSMVIPR
-1448 SVSTIGSGAFSYMPS
+1448 SVTKIGGGAFSNMTS
-1463 LEKLYIWNCQ
+1463 LEKIYIWNSNS
-1473 PGYNMLYNS
+1473 GYRMLYNS
-1482 KNATIYTLVAS
+1482 NKAVIYTLAGT
-1493 PLYEYAKYNKIKIKA
+1493 PAYEFARNNKYDVKG
-1508 YTNEEVFAEEC
+1508 YTDEEVFAEEC
-1519 FAAVDSL
+1519 FAAVNSL

-1543 TVYEADCEN
+1543 TVYEPDCEN

-1565 ILKEEHIKA
+1565 ILKEEHITAK
-1574 EGHEYHQVGYIQ
+1574 GHKYQQIGYIK
-1586 ETATQRGIRVLKCS
+1586 ETATQRGIRVLKCTE
-1600 HCGETHITYT
+1600 CGETRTTYT
-1610 NPTSSQAPAVGVYNV
+1610 NPTSSTPGTVGVYNV
-1625 KGVVQADTKRGAY
+1625 SGIVQADTKRSAY
-1638 YGENFGIENVNIVI
+1638 YGENFGIENANIVI
-1652 DGRVVARTNEYGQFS
+1652 DGNVVARTDEYGRFS
-1667 FDMKSGT
+1667 FNIKSGS
-1674 YMVDIVYSFGFTRT
+1674 YMVDIVYNFGFTRT
-1688 VGLTITDHDVVITE
+1688 VGLTVSDGDVIISDA
-1702 PIKIV
+1702 IKIV

-1713 DGRIDS
+1713 DKKIDS
-1719 ADQNLFRVIVS
+1719 ADQNLFRIIVS
-1730 SKKGEA
+1730 SKKGDP

-1761 VGIEANTYVYPQLN
+1761 DGIDACSYIYPELN

>member
-6 SVLLTFIMILSVSPI
+6 SVFLTVIMVLSVSPI

-29 DSVDLGVDKSAS
+29 DNVDLGVDKSAS

-67 QNDDDSEFLPTYSVD
+67 QNDDDSELLPTYSVD

-102 VHKFYAAANADNYPN
+102 VQKFYAAANADNYPN
-117 LRTVD
+117 LRTFD

-131 TGALCS
+131 TGTLCS

-205 SLETVDLSKVTFAKT
+205 ALETVDLSKVTFAKT
-220 ETNEAG
+220 EVNEAG

-235 CTSLSAINIDN
+235 CTSLSAININN

-251 DNAFNGCSALSEVIR
+251 DNAFNGCSALSKIFR
-266 NSYAE
+266 DKDAK

-305 VKSVVYK
+305 VKSVVYN
-312 GTAALGGGVFYGA
+312 GTADLGGGVFYDA

-335 VVNVTGSFFR
+335 VVNIIGSFFR

-378 NQLSIVAGKAFADM
+378 NQLSTVAGNAFAGM
-392 TYTNETPLALPKEIK
+392 TYTNETPLILPKEIK
-407 EVKSQG
+407 EVKNKG

-422 FSGVHF
+422 FSNVHF
-428 GLLNGSAFKGSSIS
+428 GLLNGSAFMGSSIS
-442 VVENVKIDKMHADVF
+442 IVEDVKIDKMYADVF
-457 RDCTNLQYF
+457 KDCTNLQYF
-466 STYPR
+466 STAP
-471 SPRYKPDAIYGNN
+471 SYKPNATYGNN

-522 TSIGSNTF
+522 TSIGTNTF
-530 KGCIAL
+530 KGCTAL
-536 EAVGLGDMLRIPD
+536 DMVGLGDMLRIPD
-549 NTFVEC
+549 NTFAEC
-555 PNLRYVE
+555 PNLSYVE

-580 KLENIDLS
+580 KLVNIDLS

-608 LTGTHIIGANAF
+608 LPGTQIIGANAF
-620 EGCTSLTS
+620 EGCSSLTS
-628 IKLGE
+628 IELGE
-633 YLDEI
+633 YLNEV
-638 GKNAFKDCV
+638 GENAFKDCV

-657 SITFGENIFDGCNS
+657 SITFGENVFDGCNS

-711 KNNIPVNYLSTEHPV
+711 KNNIPVNYLSTEHPI

-733 LENGRWEIVDS
+733 LDNGRWEIVDN

-822 NLRSTA
+822 NLRSNA
-828 DRDAK
+828 DRDTK
-833 DAGFDVTLPESL
+833 DVGFDVTLPESL

-853 CKVMTTKIDTSKCVS
+853 CKAMTTKIDTSKCVS
-868 DNIVFSEGAFCAIKC
+868 DNIVFSEGAFCAIKY

-892 VKQIP
+892 VSEIP
-897 KKLFYNDYYLS
+897 AKLFYNDYKLAT
-908 SVTLTNQE
+908 VTVGTAPCA
-916 EIGDY
+916 IGDY
-921 AFQGTS
+921 AFYSTAIKEITLPESVKSVGRAAFTGCKNLTS
-927 ITKIELPATLKRVGV
+927 ITVKSA
-942 GSFTDCKKLTHMTVN
+942 
-957 SDDTEFQFFSII
+957 DTQFLFESII
-969 SPDNSAGYDSTG
+969 SSENSAGYDANGARYNS
-981 SRFTKLTVKCGPR
+981 LTIKCDPI

-999 YVIKALLEYEPMQS
+999 YAVKALVDFESIKLN
-1013 DYESWGYISEVKNSE
+1013 YESTGYVTDIKYGSNT
-1028 SYAYW
+1028 ARW
-1033 YYYPQEEMLLITGNS
+1033 YYYPDENMLLISGNS
-1048 IAAGKFYDQ
+1048 VVGGKFYDED
-1057 NYNPVKLDNVKT
+1057 YNPIKFDNIDT
-1069 VTFFSDVTRVGT
+1069 IRFYDDVTSIGR
-1081 GWSVLNPENVYF
+1081 GWDAVNPKHVYF
-1093 SDRLNDIAR
+1093 SDRLNSITYA
-1102 DAFAG
+1102 AFEG
-1107 CTNLKAINIPD
+1107 CKNLVALNIPD
-1118 SVTLLGERAF
+1118 SVTLLGEYAF
-1128 EGCVGLKSVTVGKG
+1128 EGCTGLKSVTVGKG
-1142 VKTIPDFCF
+1142 VQNIPQFC
-1151 SNCINVQELN
+1151 
-1161 IKGAVNITTA
+1161 
-1171 AFKNCS
+1171 FKNCIALQDLNLLGTVSIS
-1177 SVVNL
+1177 SAAFVNCSKL
-1182 TLPDTLES
+1182 VTLNLPDTLKTINS
-1190 IGTSAFVNCYS
+1190 NAFINCYS
-1201 IVKITL
+1201 IVKITF
-1207 GKRVKA
+1207 GKNLRLIDEYA
-1213 IGNYSFANLPFC
+1213 FANLPFC
-1225 DEINFNSPISGIN
+1225 DEINFNSNVNIKN
-1238 KNAFYNTGLSTTG
+1238 NAFYNTGLSTTG
-1251 ITVNYLDNA
+1251 ITVNFLDNA
-1260 KTVSLSGFEE
+1260 MMVSLDGFAD
-1270 TNVSVINLSKNF
+1270 TNVAVLKLSKNF
-1282 EGFSNHGRIPNLR
+1282 SGFIDYGRVPQLR
-1295 SINVEAENV
+1295 DITVDDGNV
-1304 NGFYS
+1304 NGYTS
-1309 YQNALY
+1309 YQHALY
-1315 KDDTIILAPQSVK
+1315 KDKTLVLAPQNVK
-1328 TLQIK
+1328 TLQIRND
-1333 SGTTKIAPNAIRYNN
+1333 TEKIAANALRYNS
-1348 LSIAVIPEGVTEI
+1348 LSIAVLPDGLTEI

-1366 ADSTTL
+1366 ADSSTL

-1384 CDRAFANCTR
+1384 GNRAFASCTK
-1394 IKTLNIPEPIK
+1394 IKTINIPDSLISIGE
-1405 YLGKRAFYN
+1405 RAFYN
-1414 CSTLAAVVLPEGLTE
+1414 CTSLAAVVLPEGLSE
-1429 IGTECFN
+1429 IKSECFN
-1436 SCKSIVSIVVPQ
+1436 GCKSIVSMVIPR
-1448 SVSTIGSGAFSYMPS
+1448 SVTKIGGGAFSNMTS
-1463 LEKLYIWNCQ
+1463 LEKIYIWNSNS
-1473 PGYNMLYNS
+1473 GYRMLYNS
-1482 KNATIYTLVAS
+1482 NKAVIYTLAGT
-1493 PLYEYAKYNKIKIKA
+1493 PAYEFARNNKYDVKG
-1508 YTNEEVFAEEC
+1508 YTDEEVFAEEC
-1519 FAAVDSL
+1519 FAAVNSL

-1543 TVYEADCEN
+1543 TVYEPDCEN

-1565 ILKEEHIKA
+1565 ILKEEHITAK
-1574 EGHEYHQVGYIQ
+1574 GHKYQQIGYIK
-1586 ETATQRGIRVLKCS
+1586 ETATQRGIRVLKCTE
-1600 HCGETHITYT
+1600 CGETRTTYT
-1610 NPTSSQAPAVGVYNV
+1610 NPTSSTPGTVGVYNV
-1625 KGVVQADTKRGAY
+1625 SGIVQADTKRSAY
-1638 YGENFGIENVNIVI
+1638 YGENFGIENANIVI
-1652 DGRVVARTNEYGQFS
+1652 DGNVVARTDEYGRFS
-1667 FDMKSGT
+1667 FNIKSGS
-1674 YMVDIVYSFGFTRT
+1674 YMVDIVYNFGFTRT
-1688 VGLTITDHDVVITE
+1688 VGLTVSDGDVIISE

-1713 DGRIDS
+1713 DKKIDS
-1719 ADQNLFRVIVS
+1719 ADQNLFRIIVS
-1730 SKKGEA
+1730 SKKGDP

-1761 VGIEANTYVYPQLN
+1761 DGIDACSYIYPELN

>member
-29 DSVDLGVDKSAS
+29 DSVDLGVDKSDS

-67 QNDDDSEFLPTYSVD
+67 QNDDDSELLPTYSVD

-90 YRGFETLVLGEH
+90 YRGFETLILGEH
-102 VHKFYAAANADNYPN
+102 VQTFHAAANADNYPN
-117 LRTVD
+117 LRTFD

-187 TFGESEIAFGDNV
+187 TFGESEIVFGDNV

-205 SLETVDLSKVTFAKT
+205 ALETVDLSKVTFAKT

-235 CTSLSAINIDN
+235 CTSLSAININN

-251 DNAFNGCSALSEVIR
+251 DNAFNGCSALSKIIR
-266 NSYAE
+266 DSDAE
-271 ISIGNNAFEGT
+271 ISIGNNAFKGT
-282 SSLNDAEF
+282 SSLNDTVF
-290 NNVTSLGDYAFAHSS
+290 NNVTSLGNYALSDSS
-305 VKSVVYK
+305 VKSVIYNGK
-312 GTAALGGGVFYGA
+312 STPGEGAFNHA

-335 VVNVTGSFFR
+335 ISTIPYGFFYGAKADSVIVGSSVTSIGQ
-345 DAKVDTVTLNS
+345 
-356 NVRNIYAYAFAGAEI
+356 YAFTSAVI
-371 NNLTFVT
+371 NNLTFET
-378 NQLSIVAGKAFADM
+378 NHLTKIFGNAFNSM
-392 TYTNETPLALPKEIK
+392 TYTNEEPLKLPAKID
-407 EVKSQG
+407 EVLSQG
-413 FMNFKGEID
+413 FKNFNGEID
-422 FSGVHF
+422 FSCVHF
-428 GLLNGSAFKGSSIS
+428 GLLGDRSFLSAKISI
-442 VVENVKIDKMHADVF
+442 VEDVKIDKMGNDVF
-457 RDCTNLQYF
+457 KDCTNLQYF
-466 STYPR
+466 STDSSYR
-471 SPRYKPDAIYGNN
+471 ADATYGKNA
-484 TFLNC
+484 FLNC
-489 TSLKEV
+489 TNLKEV

-500 KKLGTNTFDG
+500 KKLYANAFDG

-516 FATESL
+516 FASESL
-522 TSIGSNTF
+522 SAFNPTAFNGCTS
-530 KGCIAL
+530 L
-536 EAVGLGDMLRIPD
+536 EAVGLGNVTTIPD
-549 NTFVEC
+549 NAFSDC

-580 KLENIDLS
+580 KLDSIDLS

-608 LTGTHIIGANAF
+608 LPGTHIIGANAF

-628 IKLGE
+628 IELGE
-633 YLDEI
+633 YLNEV
-638 GKNAFKDCV
+638 GENAFKDCV

-697 FYCGKGTTPEAYAN
+697 FYCGKSTTPEAYAN
-711 KNNIPVNYLSTEHPV
+711 KNNIPVNYLSTEYPIE
-726 DDYKHGT
+726 DYKHGT
-733 LENGRWEIVDS
+733 LDNGKWEIVDS

-778 IKNVQLLGNITS
+778 ITNVKLLGNITS

-798 MLLPNMTSLD
+798 MLLTNMTSLD

-822 NLRSTA
+822 NLRSNA
-828 DRDAK
+828 DQNAK
-833 DAGFDVTLPESL
+833 DACFDVNLPESL

-853 CKVMTTKIDTSKCVS
+853 CKVTTTKIDTSKCVS
-868 DNIVFSEGAFCAIKC
+868 DNIVFSEGAFCAIKF
-883 LSEFTVPSG
+883 LSEFAVPSG

-921 AFQGTS
+921 AFYSTAIKE
-927 ITKIELPATLKRVGV
+927 ITLPESVKSVGRAAFTGCKNLTLI
-942 GSFTDCKKLTHMTVN
+942 TVK
-957 SDDTEFQFFSII
+957 SADTQFVFESII
-969 SPDNSAGYDSTG
+969 SSENSAGYDTNGARYNS
-981 SRFTKLTVKCGPR
+981 LTIKCDPI

-999 YVIKALLEYEPMQS
+999 YAVKALVDFECIKLN
-1013 DYESWGYISEVKNSE
+1013 YESTGYVTDIKYGSNT
-1028 SYAYW
+1028 ARW
-1033 YYYPQEEMLLITGNS
+1033 YYYPDENMLLISGNS
-1048 IAAGKFYDQ
+1048 VVGGKFYDED
-1057 NYNPVKLDNVKT
+1057 YNPIKFDNIDT
-1069 VTFFSDVTRVGT
+1069 IRFYDDVTSIGR
-1081 GWSVLNPENVYF
+1081 GWDAVNPKHVYF
-1093 SDRLNDIAR
+1093 SDRLNSITYA
-1102 DAFAG
+1102 AFEG
-1107 CTNLKAINIPD
+1107 CKNLVALNIPD
-1118 SVTLLGERAF
+1118 SVTLLGEYAF
-1128 EGCVGLKSVTVGKG
+1128 EGCTGLKSVTVGKG
-1142 VKTIPDFCF
+1142 VQNIPQF
-1151 SNCINVQELN
+1151 S
-1161 IKGAVNITTA
+1161 
-1171 AFKNCS
+1171 FKNCIALQDLNLLGTVSIS
-1177 SVVNL
+1177 SAAFVNCSKL
-1182 TLPDTLES
+1182 VTLNLPDTLKTINS
-1190 IGTSAFVNCYS
+1190 NAFINCYS
-1201 IVKITL
+1201 IVKITF
-1207 GKRVKA
+1207 GKNLRLIDEYA
-1213 IGNYSFANLPFC
+1213 FANLPFC
-1225 DEINFNSPISGIN
+1225 DEINFNSNVNIKS
-1238 KNAFYNTGLSTTG
+1238 NAFYNTGLSTTG
-1251 ITVNYLDNA
+1251 ITVNFLDNA
-1260 KTVSLSGFEE
+1260 MMVSLDGFAD
-1270 TNVSVINLSKNF
+1270 TNVAVLKLSKNF
-1282 EGFSNHGRIPNLR
+1282 SGFIDYGRVPQLR
-1295 SINVEAENV
+1295 DITVDDGNV
-1304 NGFYS
+1304 NGYTS
-1309 YQNALY
+1309 YQHALY
-1315 KDDTIILAPQSVK
+1315 KDKTLVLAPQNVK
-1328 TLQIK
+1328 TLQIRND
-1333 SGTTKIAPNAIRYNN
+1333 TEKIAANALRYNS
-1348 LSIAVIPEGVTEI
+1348 LSIAVLPDGLTEI

-1366 ADSTTL
+1366 ADSSTL

-1384 CDRAFANCTR
+1384 GNRAFASCPK
-1394 IKTLNIPEPIK
+1394 IKTINIPDSLVSIGE
-1405 YLGKRAFYN
+1405 RAFYN
-1414 CSTLAAVVLPEGLTE
+1414 CTSLAAVVLPEGLSE
-1429 IGTECFN
+1429 IKSECFN
-1436 SCKSIVSIVVPQ
+1436 GCKSIVSMVIPR
-1448 SVSTIGSGAFSYMPS
+1448 SVTEIGGGAFSNMTS
-1463 LEKLYIWNCQ
+1463 LEKIYIWNSNS
-1473 PGYNMLYNS
+1473 GYRMLYNS
-1482 KNATIYTLVAS
+1482 NKAVIYTLAGTS
-1493 PLYEYAKYNKIKIKA
+1493 AYEFARNNKYDVKG
-1508 YTNEEVFAEEC
+1508 YTDEEVFAEEC
-1519 FAAVDSL
+1519 FAAVNSL

-1565 ILKEEHIKA
+1565 ILKEEHITA
-1574 EGHEYHQVGYIQ
+1574 TGHKYQQIGYIK
-1586 ETATQRGIRVLKCS
+1586 ETATQRGIRVLKCTE
-1600 HCGETHITYT
+1600 CGETRTTYT
-1610 NPTSSQAPAVGVYNV
+1610 NPTSSTPGTVGVYNV
-1625 KGVVQADTKRGAY
+1625 SGIVQADTKRSAY
-1638 YGENFGIENVNIVI
+1638 YGENFGIENANIVI
-1652 DGRVVARTNEYGQFS
+1652 DGNVVARTDEYGRFS
-1667 FDMKSGT
+1667 FNIKSGS

-1688 VGLTITDHDVVITE
+1688 VGLTVSDSDVLIGE

-1713 DGRIDS
+1713 DKKIDS
-1719 ADQNLFRVIVS
+1719 ADQNLFRIIVS
-1730 SKKGEA
+1730 SKKGDP

-1761 VGIEANTYVYPQLN
+1761 DGIDACSYIYPELN

>member
-67 QNDDDSEFLPTYSVD
+67 QNDDDSELLPTYSVD

-90 YRGFETLVLGEH
+90 YRGFETLILGEH

-117 LRTVD
+117 LRTFD

-205 SLETVDLSKVTFAKT
+205 ALETVDLSKVTFAKT

-235 CTSLSAINIDN
+235 CTSLSAININN

-251 DNAFNGCSALSEVIR
+251 DNAFNGCSSLSEVIR
-266 NSYAE
+266 NSDAE

-282 SSLNDAEF
+282 SSLNDAAF
-290 NNVTSLGDYAFAHSS
+290 NNVMSLGDYAFSDSS
-305 VKSVVYK
+305 VKSVIYNGK
-312 GTAALGGGVFYGA
+312 STPGEGAFNHA

-335 VVNVTGSFFR
+335 ISTIPYGFFYGAKADSVIVGSSVTSIGQ
-345 DAKVDTVTLNS
+345 
-356 NVRNIYAYAFAGAEI
+356 YAFTSAVI
-371 NNLTFVT
+371 NNLTFET
-378 NQLSIVAGKAFADM
+378 NHLTKIFGNAFNSM
-392 TYTNETPLALPKEIK
+392 TYTNEEPLKLPAKID
-407 EVKSQG
+407 EVLSQG
-413 FMNFKGEID
+413 FKNFNGEID
-422 FSGVHF
+422 FSCVHF
-428 GLLNGSAFKGSSIS
+428 GLLGDRSFLSAKISI
-442 VVENVKIDKMHADVF
+442 VEDVKIDKMGNDVF
-457 RDCTNLQYF
+457 KDCTNLQYF
-466 STYPR
+466 STDSSYR
-471 SPRYKPDAIYGNN
+471 ADATYGKNA
-484 TFLNC
+484 FLNC
-489 TSLKEV
+489 TNLKEV

-500 KKLGTNTFDG
+500 KKLYANAFDG

-516 FATESL
+516 FASESL
-522 TSIGSNTF
+522 SAFNPTAFNGCTS
-530 KGCIAL
+530 L
-536 EAVGLGDMLRIPD
+536 EAVGLGNVTTIPD
-549 NTFVEC
+549 NAFSDC

-580 KLENIDLS
+580 KLDNIDLS

-608 LTGTHIIGANAF
+608 LPGTHIIGANAF

-628 IKLGE
+628 IELGE
-633 YLDEI
+633 YLDEV
-638 GKNAFKDCV
+638 GENAFKDCV

-657 SITFGENIFDGCNS
+657 SITFGENVFDGCNS

-711 KNNIPVNYLSTEHPV
+711 KNNIPVNYLSTEHPI

-733 LENGRWEIVDS
+733 LENGKWEIVDS

-828 DRDAK
+828 DRDTK
-833 DAGFDVTLPESL
+833 DVGIDVTLPESL

-853 CKVMTTKIDTSKCVS
+853 CKVTTTKIDTSKCVS
-868 DNIVFSEGAFCAIKC
+868 DNIVFSEGAFCAIKY

-892 VKQIP
+892 VSEIP
-897 KKLFYNDYYLS
+897 AKLFYNDYKLAT
-908 SVTLTNQE
+908 VTVGTAPSAV
-916 EIGDY
+916 GDY
-921 AFQGTS
+921 AFYSTAIKE
-927 ITKIELPATLKRVGV
+927 ITLPESVKSVGRAAFTGCKNLTLI
-942 GSFTDCKKLTHMTVN
+942 TVK
-957 SDDTEFQFFSII
+957 SADTQFVFESII
-969 SPDNSAGYDSTG
+969 SSENSAGYDANGARYNS
-981 SRFTKLTVKCGPR
+981 LTIKCDPI

-999 YVIKALLEYEPMQS
+999 YAVKALVDFECIKLN
-1013 DYESWGYISEVKNSE
+1013 YESTGYVTDIKYGSNT
-1028 SYAYW
+1028 ARW
-1033 YYYPQEEMLLITGNS
+1033 YYYPDENMLLISGNS
-1048 IAAGKFYDQ
+1048 VVGGKFYDED
-1057 NYNPVKLDNVKT
+1057 YNPIKFDNIDT
-1069 VTFFSDVTRVGT
+1069 IRFYDDVTSIGR
-1081 GWSVLNPENVYF
+1081 GWDAVNPKHVYL
-1093 SDRLNDIAR
+1093 SDRLNSITYA
-1102 DAFAG
+1102 AFEG
-1107 CTNLKAINIPD
+1107 CKNLVALNIPD
-1118 SVTLLGERAF
+1118 SVTLLGEYAF
-1128 EGCVGLKSVTVGKG
+1128 EGCTGLKSVTVGKG
-1142 VKTIPDFCF
+1142 VQNIPQFC
-1151 SNCINVQELN
+1151 
-1161 IKGAVNITTA
+1161 
-1171 AFKNCS
+1171 FKNCIALQDLNLLGIVSIS
-1177 SVVNL
+1177 SAAFVNCSKL
-1182 TLPDTLES
+1182 VTLNLPDTLKTINS
-1190 IGTSAFVNCYS
+1190 NAFINCYS
-1201 IVKITL
+1201 IVKITF
-1207 GKRVKA
+1207 GKNLRLIDEYA
-1213 IGNYSFANLPFC
+1213 FANLPFC
-1225 DEINFNSPISGIN
+1225 DEINFNSNVNIKS
-1238 KNAFYNTGLSTTG
+1238 NAFYNTGLSTTG
-1251 ITVNYLDNA
+1251 IAVNFLDNA
-1260 KTVSLSGFEE
+1260 TMVSLDGFAD
-1270 TNVSVINLSKNF
+1270 TNVAVLKLSKNF
-1282 EGFSNHGRIPNLR
+1282 SGFIDYGRVPKLR
-1295 SINVEAENV
+1295 DITVDDGNV
-1304 NGFYS
+1304 NGYTS
-1309 YQNALY
+1309 YQHALY
-1315 KDDTIILAPQSVK
+1315 KDKILVLAPQNVK
-1328 TLQIK
+1328 TLQIRND
-1333 SGTTKIAPNAIRYNN
+1333 TEKIAANALRYNS
-1348 LSIAVIPEGVTEI
+1348 LSIAVLPDGLTEI

-1366 ADSTTL
+1366 ADSSTL

-1384 CDRAFANCTR
+1384 GDRAFASCPK
-1394 IKTLNIPEPIK
+1394 IKTINIPDSLVSIGE
-1405 YLGKRAFYN
+1405 RAFYN
-1414 CSTLAAVVLPEGLTE
+1414 CLSLAAVVLPEGLSE
-1429 IGTECFN
+1429 IKSECFN
-1436 SCKSIVSIVVPQ
+1436 GCKSIVSMVIPR
-1448 SVSTIGSGAFSYMPS
+1448 SVTEIGGGAFSNMTS
-1463 LEKLYIWNCQ
+1463 LEKIYIWNSNS
-1473 PGYNMLYNS
+1473 GYRMLYNS
-1482 KNATIYTLVAS
+1482 NKAVIHTLAGTSAYEFARNNNYDVKGYTD
-1493 PLYEYAKYNKIKIKA
+1493 
-1508 YTNEEVFAEEC
+1508 EEVFAEEC
-1519 FAAVDSL
+1519 FAAVNSL

-1543 TVYEADCEN
+1543 TVYEPDCEN

-1565 ILKEEHIKA
+1565 ILKEEHITA
-1574 EGHEYHQVGYIQ
+1574 TGHKYQQIGYIK
-1586 ETATQRGIRVLKCS
+1586 ETATQRGIRVLKCTE
-1600 HCGETHITYT
+1600 CGETRTTYT
-1610 NPTSSQAPAVGVYNV
+1610 NPTSSTPGTVGVYNV
-1625 KGVVQADTKRGAY
+1625 SGIVQADTKRSAY
-1638 YGENFGIENVNIVI
+1638 YGENFGIENANIVI
-1652 DGRVVARTNEYGQFS
+1652 DGNVVARTDEYGRFS
-1667 FDMKSGT
+1667 FNIKSGS

-1688 VGLTITDHDVVITE
+1688 VGLTVLDSDVLIDE

-1713 DGRIDS
+1713 DKKIDS
-1719 ADQNLFRVIVS
+1719 ADQNLFRIIVS
-1730 SKKGEA
+1730 SKKGDP

-1761 VGIEANTYVYPQLN
+1761 DGIDACSYIYPELN

>member
-41 GFNDVCVWS
+41 GFNDVCAWS

-67 QNDDDSEFLPTYSVD
+67 QNDDDSELLPTYSVD

-90 YRGFETLVLGEH
+90 YRGFETLILGEH

-117 LRTVD
+117 LRTFD

-205 SLETVDLSKVTFAKT
+205 ALETVDLSKVTFAKT

-235 CTSLSAINIDN
+235 CTSLSAINISN

-266 NSYAE
+266 NSDAK

-282 SSLNDAEF
+282 SSLNDAVF
-290 NNVTSLGDYAFAHSS
+290 NNVMSLGDYAFAHSS
-305 VKSVVYK
+305 VKSVVYN
-312 GTAALGGGVFYGA
+312 GTADLGAGVFYDA

-335 VVNVTGSFFR
+335 ISTIPYGFFYGAKADSVIVGSSVTSIGQ
-345 DAKVDTVTLNS
+345 
-356 NVRNIYAYAFAGAEI
+356 YAFTSAVI
-371 NNLTFVT
+371 NNLTFET
-378 NQLSIVAGKAFADM
+378 NHLTKIFGNAFNSM
-392 TYTNETPLALPKEIK
+392 TYTNEEPLKLPAKID
-407 EVKSQG
+407 EVLSQG
-413 FMNFKGEID
+413 FKNFNGEID
-422 FSGVHF
+422 FSCVHF
-428 GLLNGSAFKGSSIS
+428 GLLGDRSFLSAKISI
-442 VVENVKIDKMHADVF
+442 VEDVKIDKMGNDVF
-457 RDCTNLQYF
+457 KDCTNLQYF
-466 STYPR
+466 STDSSYR
-471 SPRYKPDAIYGNN
+471 ADATYGKNS
-484 TFLNC
+484 FLNC
-489 TSLKEV
+489 TNLKEV

-500 KKLGTNTFDG
+500 KKLYANAFDG

-516 FATESL
+516 FASESL
-522 TSIGSNTF
+522 SAFNPTAFNGCTS
-530 KGCIAL
+530 L
-536 EAVGLGDMLRIPD
+536 EAVGLGNVTTIPD
-549 NTFVEC
+549 NAFSDC

-580 KLENIDLS
+580 KLDNIDLS

-608 LTGTHIIGANAF
+608 LPGTHIIGANAF

-628 IKLGE
+628 IELGE
-633 YLDEI
+633 YLNEV
-638 GKNAFKDCV
+638 GENAFKDCV

-697 FYCGKGTTPEAYAN
+697 FYCGKSTTPEAYAN
-711 KNNIPVNYLSTEHPV
+711 KNNIPVNYLSAEYPIE
-726 DDYKHGT
+726 DYKHGT
-733 LENGRWEIVDS
+733 LDNGKWEIVDS
-744 TINIYGEGSGELGN
+744 TIYIYGEGSGELGN

-790 IPDNFMEN
+790 IPDNFMAN

-833 DAGFDVTLPESL
+833 DAGIDVTLPESL

-868 DNIVFSEGAFCAIKC
+868 DNIVFSEGAFCAIKY

-892 VKQIP
+892 VSEIP
-897 KKLFYNDYYLS
+897 AKLFYNDYKLAT
-908 SVTLTNQE
+908 VTVGTAPCAV
-916 EIGDY
+916 GDY
-921 AFQGTS
+921 AFYSTAIKE
-927 ITKIELPATLKRVGV
+927 ITLPESVKSVGRAAFTGCKNLTLI
-942 GSFTDCKKLTHMTVN
+942 TVK
-957 SDDTEFQFFSII
+957 SADTQFVFESII
-969 SPDNSAGYDSTG
+969 SSENSAGYDANGARYNS
-981 SRFTKLTVKCGPR
+981 LTIKCDPI

-999 YVIKALLEYEPMQS
+999 YAVKALVDFECIKLN
-1013 DYESWGYISEVKNSE
+1013 YESTGYVTDIKYGSNT
-1028 SYAYW
+1028 ARW
-1033 YYYPQEEMLLITGNS
+1033 YYYPDENMLLISGNS
-1048 IAAGKFYDQ
+1048 VVGGKFYDED
-1057 NYNPVKLDNVKT
+1057 YNPIKFDNIDT
-1069 VTFFSDVTRVGT
+1069 IRFYDDVTSIGR
-1081 GWSVLNPENVYF
+1081 GWDAVNPKHVYF
-1093 SDRLNDIAR
+1093 SDRLNSITYA
-1102 DAFAG
+1102 AFEG
-1107 CTNLKAINIPD
+1107 CKNLVALNIPD
-1118 SVTLLGERAF
+1118 SVTLLGEYAF
-1128 EGCVGLKSVTVGKG
+1128 EGCTGLKSVTVGKG
-1142 VKTIPDFCF
+1142 VQNIPQFC
-1151 SNCINVQELN
+1151 
-1161 IKGAVNITTA
+1161 
-1171 AFKNCS
+1171 FKNCIALQDLNLLGTVSIS
-1177 SVVNL
+1177 SAAFVNCSKL
-1182 TLPDTLES
+1182 VTLNLPDTLKTINS
-1190 IGTSAFVNCYS
+1190 NAFINCYS
-1201 IVKITL
+1201 IVKITF
-1207 GKRVKA
+1207 GKNLRLIDEYA
-1213 IGNYSFANLPFC
+1213 FANLPFC
-1225 DEINFNSPISGIN
+1225 DEINFNSNVNIKS
-1238 KNAFYNTGLSTTG
+1238 NAFYNTGLSTTG
-1251 ITVNYLDNA
+1251 IAVNFLDNA
-1260 KTVSLSGFEE
+1260 TMVSLDGFAD
-1270 TNVSVINLSKNF
+1270 TNVAVLKLSKNF
-1282 EGFSNHGRIPNLR
+1282 SGFIDYGRVPKLR
-1295 SINVEAENV
+1295 DITVDDGNV
-1304 NGFYS
+1304 NGYTS
-1309 YQNALY
+1309 YQHALY
-1315 KDDTIILAPQSVK
+1315 KDKTLVLAPQNVK

-1333 SGTTKIAPNAIRYNN
+1333 NDTEKIAANALRYNS
-1348 LSIAVIPEGVTEI
+1348 LSIAVLPDGLTEI

-1366 ADSTTL
+1366 ADSSTL

-1384 CDRAFANCTR
+1384 SDRAFASCPK
-1394 IKTLNIPEPIK
+1394 IKTINIPDSLVSIGE
-1405 YLGKRAFYN
+1405 RAFYN
-1414 CSTLAAVVLPEGLTE
+1414 CLSLAAVVLPEGLSE
-1429 IGTECFN
+1429 IKSECFN
-1436 SCKSIVSIVVPQ
+1436 GCKSIVSMVIPR
-1448 SVSTIGSGAFSYMPS
+1448 SVTEIGGGAFSNMTS
-1463 LEKLYIWNCQ
+1463 LEKIYIWNSNS
-1473 PGYNMLYNS
+1473 GYRMLYNS
-1482 KNATIYTLVAS
+1482 NKAVIYTLAGTS
-1493 PLYEYAKYNKIKIKA
+1493 AYEFARNNKYDVKG
-1508 YTNEEVFAEEC
+1508 YTDEEVFAEEC
-1519 FAAVDSL
+1519 FAAVNSL

-1565 ILKEEHIKA
+1565 ILKEEHITA
-1574 EGHEYHQVGYIQ
+1574 TGHKYQQIGYIK
-1586 ETATQRGIRVLKCS
+1586 ETATQRGIRVLKCTE
-1600 HCGETHITYT
+1600 CGETRTTYT
-1610 NPTSSQAPAVGVYNV
+1610 NPTSSTPGTVGVYNV
-1625 KGVVQADTKRGAY
+1625 SGIVQADTKRSAY
-1638 YGENFGIENVNIVI
+1638 YGENFGIENANIVI
-1652 DGRVVARTNEYGQFS
+1652 DGNVVARTDEYGRFS
-1667 FDMKSGT
+1667 FNIKSGS

-1688 VGLTITDHDVVITE
+1688 VGLTVSNGDVLIDE

-1713 DGRIDS
+1713 DKKIDS
-1719 ADQNLFRVIVS
+1719 ADQNLFRIIVS
-1730 SKKGEA
+1730 SKKGDP

-1761 VGIEANTYVYPQLN
+1761 DGIDACSYIYPELN

>member
-67 QNDDDSEFLPTYSVD
+67 QNDDDSELLPTYSVD

-117 LRTVD
+117 LRTFD

-205 SLETVDLSKVTFAKT
+205 ALETVDLSKVTFAKT

-226 TVPAGMFKN
+226 TVPTGMFKN
-235 CTSLSAINIDN
+235 CTSLSAININN

-266 NSYAE
+266 NSDAE
-271 ISIGNNAFEGT
+271 ISIGNYAFNGT
-282 SSLNDAEF
+282 SALKDTVF
-290 NNVTSLGDYAFAHSS
+290 NNVTSLGDYALSDSS
-305 VKSVVYK
+305 VKSVIYNGK
-312 GTAALGGGVFYGA
+312 STPGEGAFNHA

-335 VVNVTGSFFR
+335 ISTIPYGFFYGAKADSVIVGSSVTSIGQ
-345 DAKVDTVTLNS
+345 
-356 NVRNIYAYAFAGAEI
+356 YAFTSAVI
-371 NNLTFVT
+371 NNLTFET
-378 NQLSIVAGKAFADM
+378 NHLTKIFGNAFNSM
-392 TYTNETPLALPKEIK
+392 TYTNEEPLKLPAKID
-407 EVKSQG
+407 EVLSQG
-413 FMNFKGEID
+413 FKNFNGEID
-422 FSGVHF
+422 FSCVHF
-428 GLLNGSAFKGSSIS
+428 GLLGDRSFLSAKISI
-442 VVENVKIDKMHADVF
+442 VEDVKIDKMGNDVF
-457 RDCTNLQYF
+457 KDCTNLQYF
-466 STYPR
+466 STDSSYR
-471 SPRYKPDAIYGNN
+471 ADATYGKNA
-484 TFLNC
+484 FLNC
-489 TSLKEV
+489 TNLKEV

-500 KKLGTNTFDG
+500 KKLYANAFDG

-516 FATESL
+516 FASESL
-522 TSIGSNTF
+522 SAFNPTAFNGCTS
-530 KGCIAL
+530 L
-536 EAVGLGDMLRIPD
+536 EAVGLGNVTTIPD
-549 NTFVEC
+549 NAFSDC

-580 KLENIDLS
+580 KLDNIDLS

-608 LTGTHIIGANAF
+608 LPGTHIIGANAF

-628 IKLGE
+628 IELGE
-633 YLDEI
+633 YLDEV
-638 GKNAFKDCV
+638 GENAFKDCV

-684 PTSFFTKIPDGFS
+684 PTSFFTEIPDGFS

-711 KNNIPVNYLSTEHPV
+711 KNNIPVNYLSTEHPIE
-726 DDYKHGT
+726 DYKHGT
-733 LENGRWEIVDS
+733 LDNGKWEIVDS
-744 TINIYGEGSGELGN
+744 TIYIYGEGSGELGN

-822 NLRSTA
+822 NLRSNA
-828 DRDAK
+828 DQNAK
-833 DAGFDVTLPESL
+833 DACFDVNLPESL

-868 DNIVFSEGAFCAIKC
+868 DNIVFSEGAFCAIKF

-921 AFQGTS
+921 AFYSTAIKE
-927 ITKIELPATLKRVGV
+927 ITLPESVKSVGRAAFTGCKNLTLI
-942 GSFTDCKKLTHMTVN
+942 TVK
-957 SDDTEFQFFSII
+957 SADTQFVFESII
-969 SPDNSAGYDSTG
+969 SSENSAGYDANGARYNS
-981 SRFTKLTVKCGPR
+981 LTIKCDPI

-999 YVIKALLEYEPMQS
+999 YAVKALVDFECIKLN
-1013 DYESWGYISEVKNSE
+1013 YESTGYVTDIKYGSNT
-1028 SYAYW
+1028 ARW
-1033 YYYPQEEMLLITGNS
+1033 YYYPDENMLLISGNS
-1048 IAAGKFYDQ
+1048 VVGGKFYDE
-1057 NYNPVKLDNVKT
+1057 NYNPVKFDNIDT
-1069 VTFFSDVTRVGT
+1069 IRFYDDVTSIGR
-1081 GWSVLNPENVYF
+1081 GWDAVNPKHVYF
-1093 SDRLNDIAR
+1093 SDRLNSITYA
-1102 DAFAG
+1102 AFEG
-1107 CTNLKAINIPD
+1107 CKNLVALNIPD
-1118 SVTLLGERAF
+1118 SVTLLGEYAF
-1128 EGCVGLKSVTVGKG
+1128 EGCTGLKSVTVGKG
-1142 VKTIPDFCF
+1142 VQNIPQFC
-1151 SNCINVQELN
+1151 
-1161 IKGAVNITTA
+1161 
-1171 AFKNCS
+1171 FKNCIALQDLNLLGTVSIS
-1177 SVVNL
+1177 SAAFVNCSKL
-1182 TLPDTLES
+1182 VTLNLPDTLKTINS
-1190 IGTSAFVNCYS
+1190 NAFINCYS
-1201 IVKITL
+1201 IVKITF
-1207 GKRVKA
+1207 GKNLRLIDEYA
-1213 IGNYSFANLPFC
+1213 FANLPFC
-1225 DEINFNSPISGIN
+1225 DEINFNSNVNIKS
-1238 KNAFYNTGLSTTG
+1238 NAFYNTGLSTTG
-1251 ITVNYLDNA
+1251 IAVNFLDNA
-1260 KTVSLSGFEE
+1260 TMVSLDGFAD
-1270 TNVSVINLSKNF
+1270 TNVAVLKLSKNF
-1282 EGFSNHGRIPNLR
+1282 SGFIDYGRVPKLR
-1295 SINVEAENV
+1295 DITVDDGNV
-1304 NGFYS
+1304 NGYTS
-1309 YQNALY
+1309 YQHALY
-1315 KDDTIILAPQSVK
+1315 KDKTLVLAPQNVK
-1328 TLQIK
+1328 TLQIRND
-1333 SGTTKIAPNAIRYNN
+1333 TEKIASNALRYNS
-1348 LSIAVIPEGVTEI
+1348 LSIAVLPDGLTEI

-1366 ADSTTL
+1366 ADSSTL

-1384 CDRAFANCTR
+1384 GNRAFASCPK
-1394 IKTLNIPEPIK
+1394 IKTINIPDSLVSIGE
-1405 YLGKRAFYN
+1405 RAFYN
-1414 CSTLAAVVLPEGLTE
+1414 CTSLAAVVLPEGLSE
-1429 IGTECFN
+1429 IKSECFN
-1436 SCKSIVSIVVPQ
+1436 GCKSIVSMVIPR
-1448 SVSTIGSGAFSYMPS
+1448 SVTEIGGGAFSNMTS
-1463 LEKLYIWNCQ
+1463 LEKIYIWNSNS
-1473 PGYNMLYNS
+1473 GYRMLYNS
-1482 KNATIYTLVAS
+1482 NKAVIHTLAGTPAYEFARNNKYDVKGYTD
-1493 PLYEYAKYNKIKIKA
+1493 
-1508 YTNEEVFAEEC
+1508 EEVFAEEC
-1519 FAAVDSL
+1519 FAAVNSL

-1565 ILKEEHIKA
+1565 ILKEEHITA
-1574 EGHEYHQVGYIQ
+1574 TGHKYQQIGYIK
-1586 ETATQRGIRVLKCS
+1586 ETATQRGIRVLKCTE
-1600 HCGETHITYT
+1600 CGETRTTYT
-1610 NPTSSQAPAVGVYNV
+1610 NPTSSTPGTVGVYNV
-1625 KGVVQADTKRGAY
+1625 SGIVQADTKRSAY
-1638 YGENFGIENVNIVI
+1638 YGENFGIENANIVI
-1652 DGRVVARTNEYGQFS
+1652 DGNVVARTDEYGRFS
-1667 FDMKSGT
+1667 FNIKSGS

-1688 VGLTITDHDVVITE
+1688 VGLTVSDSDVLIGE

-1713 DGRIDS
+1713 DKKIDS
-1719 ADQNLFRVIVS
+1719 ADQNLFRIIVS
-1730 SKKGEA
+1730 SKKGDP

-1761 VGIEANTYVYPQLN
+1761 DGIDACSYIYPELN